1 MKNLKKLDVGFFG
14 FGFWVFLVKKEYIKR
29 GQGHKV
35 TEQDSKYSRTDTGKR
50 YQ

>member
-1 MKNLKKLDVGFFG
+1 MWVFLVWG
-14 FGFWVFLVKKEYIKR
+14 FGVFLVKKEYIKR
-29 GQGHKV
+29 GLGHKV

>member
-1 MKNLKKLDVGFFG
+1 MWGFLVWG
-14 FGFWVFLVKKEYIKR
+14 SGVFLVKKEYRKR